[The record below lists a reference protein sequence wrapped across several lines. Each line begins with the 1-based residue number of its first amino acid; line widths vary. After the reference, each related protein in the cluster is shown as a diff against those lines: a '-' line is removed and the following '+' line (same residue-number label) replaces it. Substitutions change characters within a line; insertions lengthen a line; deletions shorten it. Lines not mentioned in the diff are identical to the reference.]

1 MKFSTIAAVTGL
13 LAATACA
20 ASTPTPE
27 LVSARQAYDRARID
41 PTAAL
46 VPDSVLSAKQALDKA
61 EAVHEKDPQ
70 SDAER
75 SYAYVAQRRA
85 ELALALGEN
94 AKAKQQRDASLQH
107 YSELQDKLRTAAQQQ
122 LGAERSQVSQLGS
135 QLVQTQT
142 GLARETDARKAAEAR
157 AARAMESLNKIAQV
171 KEEARGMVIT
181 LSGQVL
187 FVTGKAELLPAA
199 QDQLDQVAKA
209 IKDQGEIKPMVV
221 EGYTDSVG
229 SDATNLKLSKDR
241 ADAVRNYLISKGVPA
256 DKISSVGKGKANP
269 VASNDT
275 PDGRANNRRVEI
287 VIGNGNSNNSGSSNS
302 SGSNA
307 NGATTD
313 LPARYVRS

>member
-1 MKFSTIAAVTGL
+1 MKISTIAVVSSF

-27 LVSARQAYDRARID
+27 LVSARQAYDRARTD
-41 PTAAL
+41 PSAAL
-46 VPDSVLSAKQALDKA
+46 VPDSVLSAKQSLDRA

-70 SDAER
+70 SDEER

-85 ELALALGEN
+85 ELAIALAEN
-94 AKAKQQRDASLQH
+94 SKAKKQAEASAAQ
-107 YSELQDKLRTAAQQQ
+107 YVELQDKLRTSAVAQ
-122 LGAERSQVSQLGS
+122 LGAERNQVNQLGS
-135 QLVQTQT
+135 QLAQTQT
-142 GLARETDARKAAEAR
+142 GLAAAEAR

-199 QDQLDQVAKA
+199 RDQLDQVAA
-209 IKDQGEIKPMVV
+209 ALKDQGDVKPIVV

-229 SDATNLKLSKDR
+229 SDATNQKLSKDR
-241 ADAVRNYLISKGVPA
+241 AESVRAYLVSKGVPA
-256 DKISSVGKGKANP
+256 DKITSVGKGEANP

-287 VIGNGNSNNSGSSNS
+287 IVAGGGTRTSASDVSNK
-302 SGSNA
+302 
-307 NGATTD
+307 
-313 LPARYVRS
+313 

>member
-1 MKFSTIAAVTGL
+1 MKISTIAVATVTAL

-20 ASTPTPE
+20 ATTPTPE
-27 LVSARQAYDRARID
+27 LVNARAAYDRARID
-41 PTAAL
+41 PSAAL

-61 EAVHEKDPQ
+61 EAVHDKDPQ

-75 SYAYVAQRRA
+75 SYSYVAQRRA
-85 ELALALGEN
+85 ELALVLADN
-94 AKAKQQRDASLQH
+94 AKTKQQVDTATQH
-107 YSELQDKLRTAAQQQ
+107 FTELEDKLRSNAQQE
-122 LGAERSQVSQLGS
+122 LGAERTQVSQLGS
-135 QLVQTQT
+135 QLSQTQS
-142 GLARETDARKAAEAR
+142 GLAQETDARKAAEAR

-187 FVTGKAELLPAA
+187 FVTGKSELLPAA

-209 IKDQGEIKPMVV
+209 LKDQGDLKPMVV

-229 SDATNLKLSKDR
+229 SDTTNLKLSKDR
-241 ADAVRNYLISKGVPA
+241 ADAVRSYLVSKGVPS

-275 PDGRANNRRVEI
+275 ADGRANNRRVEI
-287 VIGNGNSNNSGSSNS
+287 VIGGGGSTQP
-302 SGSNA
+302 
-307 NGATTD
+307 TTD
-313 LPARYVRS
+313 MPMK

>member
-1 MKFSTIAAVTGL
+1 MKISSIALVSSFF
-13 LAATACA
+13 AATACA
-20 ASTPTPE
+20 STTPTPE
-27 LVSARQAYDRARID
+27 LVNARTAYDHARTD

-61 EAVHEKDPQ
+61 EQVHEKDPQ

-85 ELALALGEN
+85 ELALALGDN
-94 AKAKQQRDASLQH
+94 AKAKQQADAAAAH
-107 YSELQDKLRTAAQQQ
+107 YSELEDKLRTNAQAQ
-122 LGAERSQVSQLGS
+122 LGAERNQVSQLGS
-135 QLVQTQT
+135 ALVQTQN
-142 GLARETDARKAAEAR
+142 GLAAEAEARKAAEAR
-157 AARAMESLNKIAQV
+157 AQRAMESLNKIAQV

-187 FVTGKAELLPAA
+187 FVTGKSDLLPAA

-209 IKDQGEIKPMVV
+209 LKDQGEIRPMVV

-229 SDATNLKLSKDR
+229 SDSANLTLSKNR
-241 ADAVRNYLISKGVPA
+241 ADAVRNYLISKGIPS

-287 VIGNGNSNNSGSSNS
+287 VVSGGNTSGGNAPS
-302 SGSNA
+302 SGS
-307 NGATTD
+307 AT
-313 LPARYVRS
+313 SGK

>member
-1 MKFSTIAAVTGL
+1 MNISTIAVVTSF

-20 ASTPTPE
+20 AATPTPE
-27 LVSARQAYDRARID
+27 LISAREAYDHARTD
-41 PTAAL
+41 PSAGL

-61 EAVHEKDPQ
+61 ESVHSSDPQ

-85 ELALALGEN
+85 ELAVALAEN
-94 AKAKQQRDASLQH
+94 AKAKQDADAASAH
-107 YSELQDKLRTAAQQQ
+107 YGELQDKLRTSAVAQ
-122 LGAERSQVSQLGS
+122 LGAERNQVNQLGS
-135 QLVQTQT
+135 T
-142 GLARETDARKAAEAR
+142 LAAETDARKAAEAR
-157 AARAMESLNKIAQV
+157 AARAMESLAKIAAV

-209 IKDQGEIKPMVV
+209 LKDQGDVKPMVV

-229 SDATNLKLSKDR
+229 SDSTNLTLSKNR
-241 ADAVRNYLISKGVPA
+241 AESVRTYLVSKGVPSDRITA
-256 DKISSVGKGKANP
+256 VGKGKANP

-275 PDGRANNRRVEI
+275 ADGRANNRRVEI
-287 VIGNGNSNNSGSSNS
+287 VIAGGKSD
-302 SGSNA
+302 A
-307 NGATTD
+307 MAK
-313 LPARYVRS
+313 

>member
-1 MKFSTIAAVTGL
+1 MKISTFALVSSF

-27 LVSARQAYDRARID
+27 LVSARQSYDRARTN
-41 PTAAL
+41 PTASL

-75 SYAYVAQRRA
+75 SYSYVAQRRA
-85 ELALALGEN
+85 ELAIALGEN
-94 AKAKQQRDASLQH
+94 ARTKQQADAAAVQ
-107 YSELQDKLRTAAQQQ
+107 YSELQDKLRTSAVAQ
-122 LGAERSQVSQLGS
+122 LGAERNQVNQLGS
-135 QLVQTQT
+135 QLS
-142 GLARETDARKAAEAR
+142 AAEAR

-187 FVTGKAELLPAA
+187 FVTGKSELLPAA
-199 QDQLDQVAKA
+199 RDQLDQVAA
-209 IKDQGEIKPMVV
+209 ALKDQGDLKPMVV
-221 EGYTDSVG
+221 EGYTDAVG

-241 ADAVRNYLISKGVPA
+241 AEAVRTYLVSKGVSG
-256 DKISSVGKGKANP
+256 DKITSVGKGKANP

-275 PDGRANNRRVEI
+275 PEGRANNRRVEI
-287 VIGNGNSNNSGSSNS
+287 VVGSAARTSGDTS
-302 SGSNA
+302 
-307 NGATTD
+307 TK
-313 LPARYVRS
+313 

>member
-1 MKFSTIAAVTGL
+1 MKISTIAIVSSF

-27 LVSARQAYDRARID
+27 LVSARQAYDRARTD
-41 PTAAL
+41 PTASL
-46 VPDSVLSAKQALDKA
+46 VPDSVLSAKQSLDKA

-70 SDAER
+70 SDEER
-75 SYAYVAQRRA
+75 SYSYVAQRRA

-94 AKAKQQRDASLQH
+94 AKAKQQAAAAH
-107 YSELQDKLRTAAQQQ
+107 YTELQDKLRTSAVAQ
-122 LGAERSQVSQLGS
+122 LGAERNQVNQLGS
-135 QLVQTQT
+135 QLAQTQA
-142 GLARETDARKAAEAR
+142 GLSAAEAR

-187 FVTGKAELLPAA
+187 FVTGKSELLPAA
-199 QDQLDQVAKA
+199 RDQLDQVATA
-209 IKDQGEIKPMVV
+209 LKDQGDLKPMVV

-241 ADAVRNYLISKGVPA
+241 AEAVRAYLVSKGVPS
-256 DKISSVGKGKANP
+256 DKITSVGKGKANP

-275 PDGRANNRRVEI
+275 PEGRANNRRVEI
-287 VIGNGNSNNSGSSNS
+287 IVAGGAHASPDSSS
-302 SGSNA
+302 
-307 NGATTD
+307 TK
-313 LPARYVRS
+313 

>member
-1 MKFSTIAAVTGL
+1 MKISTIAVVSSF

-27 LVSARQAYDRARID
+27 LVSARQAYDRARTD
-41 PTAAL
+41 PSAPL

-70 SDAER
+70 SDEER
-75 SYAYVAQRRA
+75 SYSYVAQRRA
-85 ELALALGEN
+85 ELSVALGEN
-94 AKAKQQRDASLQH
+94 AKTKQQADSATAH
-107 YSELQDKLRTAAQQQ
+107 YTELQDKLRTSAVAQ
-122 LGAERSQVSQLGS
+122 LGAERSQVNQLGS
-135 QLVQTQT
+135 QLAQTQT
-142 GLARETDARKAAEAR
+142 GLAAAEAR

-187 FVTGKAELLPAA
+187 FVTGKSELLPAA
-199 QDQLDQVAKA
+199 QNQLDQVAA
-209 IKDQGEIKPMVV
+209 ALKDQGDVKPIVV

-229 SDATNLKLSKDR
+229 SDATNQKLSKDR
-241 ADAVRNYLISKGVPA
+241 AESVRAYLVSKGVPSE
-256 DKISSVGKGKANP
+256 KISAVGKGEANP

-287 VIGNGNSNNSGSSNS
+287 VVAGG
-302 SGSNA
+302 
-307 NGATTD
+307 GARTSASDVTNK
-313 LPARYVRS
+313 